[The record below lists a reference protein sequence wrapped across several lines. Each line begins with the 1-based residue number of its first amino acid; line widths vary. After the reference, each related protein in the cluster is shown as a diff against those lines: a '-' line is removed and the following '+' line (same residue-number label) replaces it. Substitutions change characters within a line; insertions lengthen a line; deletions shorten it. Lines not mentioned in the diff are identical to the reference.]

1 MRQATRAAAN
11 RSIHVVTHHRTM
23 ITRTIFVVAVSGL
36 SALAAAAC
44 AKSAPPPP
52 PAPVALTD
60 SAAAAL
66 RWVQG
71 HALSIPADDST
82 ETAEDRARAAA
93 IAGDARIIGVSELTE
108 GTHQFPI
115 LIRRLLFAL
124 ADTAGVKGLAIQAPM
139 PEAMDLDR
147 YVRTGVGD
155 PRRLLRTLGSG
166 QWETQE
172 MLGLV
177 EAMRGWNRSHGA
189 DKQLGFYGFE
199 IPTAAHALHVITT
212 LPDSEMGASLN
223 AWLRGAYTCV
233 TQDEAAHWG
242 LEGRAADSTFWNRC
256 RGVSAAALDSVTA
269 RLHAVPAGSRAAQ
282 DLAFAQEMADLV
294 KHHVDVGLRHL
305 PRHEGVAAHT
315 MYLADRLGSG
325 ARLLVWGGDVEIGRI
340 NLEGKVP
347 QMGLALDKLL
357 GERYRPIG
365 FAIGNGRIRA
375 RQPSFNRQTGASEE
389 GKYSDITVLPP
400 RPGTYEDVLSRA
412 GTAAYWLD
420 ARTLPSD
427 SAGAWLRGP
436 HPIRLISDV
445 YVPQIPDSFETPIEL
460 PKNYDAIL
468 FVQNVT
474 PARGQ

>member
-1 MRQATRAAAN
+1 MNT
-11 RSIHVVTHHRTM
+11 RSITT
-23 ITRTIFVVAVSGL
+23 AVL
-36 SALAAAAC
+36 SSLVIAAC

-60 SAAAAL
+60 SASAAL
-66 RWVQG
+66 RWVES
-71 HALSIPADDST
+71 HALAISATDSV

-108 GTHQFPI
+108 GTHEFPI

-124 ADTAGVKGLAIQAPM
+124 ADTVGVKGLAIQAPM
-139 PEAMDLDR
+139 PEAMDIDR
-147 YVRTGVGD
+147 YVRTGIGD
-155 PRRLLRTLGSG
+155 PRRLLRSLGSA

-172 MLGLV
+172 MVGLV
-177 EAMRGWNRSHGA
+177 EAIRAWNRSHAA

-199 IPTAAHALHVITT
+199 IPTAAHAVHVITT

-233 TQDEAAHWG
+233 EQDEAAHWG
-242 LEGRAADSTFWNRC
+242 LEGRASDSTFWNRC
-256 RGVSAAALDSVTA
+256 RGISAAALDSVTA
-269 RLHAVPAGSRAAQ
+269 RLRAVSAGSRAAS

-294 KHHVDVGLRHL
+294 KHHVDIGLRHM
-305 PRHEGVAAHT
+305 PRHEGVAAHA
-315 MYLADRLGSG
+315 MYLANRFGSD
-325 ARLLVWGGDVEIGRI
+325 AKLLVWGGDVEIGRI

-347 QMGLALDKLL
+347 QMGLALDKQL

-365 FAIGNGRIRA
+365 FAMGHGRIRA

-389 GKYSDITVLPP
+389 GKYSDMAVLPP

-412 GTAAYWLD
+412 GVAAYWLD
-420 ARTLPSD
+420 ARALPSD

-436 HPIRLISDV
+436 RPIRLISDI
-445 YVPQIPDSFETPIEL
+445 YVPQVPDSFETPIEL
-460 PKNYDAIL
+460 PKSYDAIL

>member
-1 MRQATRAAAN
+1 MN
-11 RSIHVVTHHRTM
+11 
-23 ITRTIFVVAVSGL
+23 TRTIIVVALSGL
-36 SALAAAAC
+36 AIAAC
-44 AKSAPPPP
+44 TKSAPPPP

-66 RWVQG
+66 RWVDA
-71 HALSIPADDST
+71 HALAISPSDSV

-124 ADTAGVKGLAIQAPM
+124 ADTVGVKGLAIQAPM
-139 PEAMDLDR
+139 PEAMELDR

-155 PRRLLRTLGSG
+155 PRRLLRTLGST

-177 EAMRGWNRSHGA
+177 AAMRGWNQSHA
-189 DKQLGFYGFE
+189 TDKQLGFYGFE
-199 IPTAAHALHVITT
+199 IPTAEHALHVITT

-233 TQDEAAHWG
+233 SQDEAAHWG

-256 RGVSAAALDSVTA
+256 RGVTVAALDSVTA
-269 RLHAVPAGSRAAQ
+269 RLRAVPSGSRAAS

-315 MYLADRLGSG
+315 MYLANRLG
-325 ARLLVWGGDVEIGRI
+325 ADAKLLVWGGDVEIGRI

-347 QMGLALDKLL
+347 QMGLALDKEL
-357 GERYRPIG
+357 GARYRPIG

-375 RQPSFNRQTGASEE
+375 RQPSFNRQTGATDV
-389 GKYSDITVLPP
+389 GRYSDMAVLPP

-412 GTAAYWLD
+412 STAAFWLD
-420 ARTLPSD
+420 ARALPAD
-427 SAGAWLRGP
+427 TAGAWLHGP

-445 YVPQIPDSFETPIEL
+445 YVPQLPDSFETPIEL
-460 PKNYDAIL
+460 PKSYDAIL
-468 FVQNVT
+468 FVKDVT
-474 PARGQ
+474 PARGE